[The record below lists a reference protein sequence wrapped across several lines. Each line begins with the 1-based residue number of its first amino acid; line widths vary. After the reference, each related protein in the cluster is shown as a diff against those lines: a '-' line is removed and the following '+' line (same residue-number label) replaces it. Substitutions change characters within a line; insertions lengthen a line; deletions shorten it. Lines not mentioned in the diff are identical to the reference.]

1 MQAIVDSTD
10 VRLGIFFA
18 DRKSIIH
25 NLLHSKLIVS
35 SALAGILYIS
45 TAQALAATPLPPNSA
60 TVVASPS
67 VNAPAAAYYYQGR
80 SYPYRYH
87 GMYYRHRYY
96 RYGRWHY
103 Y

>member
-1 MQAIVDSTD
+1 MQVIVESMD

-25 NLLHSKLIVS
+25 SLLRSKLIVS
-35 SALAGILYIS
+35 IALAGILYLS
-45 TAQALAATPLPPNSA
+45 TAQALAAIPLPPPSA
-60 TVVASPS
+60 AVVATPS
-67 VNAPAAAYYYQGR
+67 ASAPEAAYYYHGR

>member
-1 MQAIVDSTD
+1 MQAIVESLD

-18 DRKSIIH
+18 DRKSLIR

-35 SALAGILYIS
+35 STLAGILYIS
-45 TAQALAATPLPPNSA
+45 TAQALAAIPLPPNSA
-60 TVVASPS
+60 TVAASA
-67 VNAPAAAYYYQGR
+67 NAPAAAYYYRGQ